1 MPLLGWIILFTA
13 VGGIASAAFAGLF
26 LLLPEKTGLRMLPHF
41 VSFATGALIGAALLG
56 LLPEAMQSVG
66 PGGAH
71 AIGVA
76 LVVGL
81 GVFFIIEKLV
91 LWRHAHSH
99 EHEDPTEREVAPR
112 RVADSVADDEAAEGH
127 GARVVTAERAR
138 SVAFAGDVG
147 RQAAA
152 LGDSGA
158 LAQSHAVATASQGA
172 RERDHEQSH
181 GGHWQDHRGYE
192 HGRGAPGHEPGHG
205 RARQEHGDGHSEY
218 GQGDGGLVHGHSER
232 GRGDSGHGRGHRE
245 SGPGDRGHR
254 RDSEPG
260 HGDRGHGHDH
270 GGHGHDHG
278 REGAAGVLVLIGDS
292 IHNALDG
299 ILIAAAF
306 LTSVPLGLVT
316 TLAVAAHEIPH
327 RVGDFALLL
336 HAGMS
341 RQRAMFLNM
350 ATGLASVL
358 GGIVAYFGLS
368 KAQGALPYALALA
381 AAGFL
386 YIAVAGLIP
395 GLHRR
400 ADPRTSLA
408 QVLLMGL
415 GVGVIAWA
423 ESLTG

>member
-13 VGGIASAAFAGLF
+13 VGGIASAAFAGVF

-56 LLPEAMQSVG
+56 LLPEAMQTVG
-66 PGGAH
+66 PAGAH
-71 AIGVA
+71 GIGVA

-99 EHEDPTEREVAPR
+99 DGSDQR
-112 RVADSVADDEAAEGH
+112 RDD
-127 GARVVTAERAR
+127 
-138 SVAFAGDVG
+138 
-147 RQAAA
+147 
-152 LGDSGA
+152 
-158 LAQSHAVATASQGA
+158 
-172 RERDHEQSH
+172 
-181 GGHWQDHRGYE
+181 QDH
-192 HGRGAPGHEPGHG
+192 A
-205 RARQEHGDGHSEY
+205 
-218 GQGDGGLVHGHSER
+218 
-232 GRGDSGHGRGHRE
+232 
-245 SGPGDRGHR
+245 
-254 RDSEPG
+254 
-260 HGDRGHGHDH
+260 GHGHDH
-270 GGHGHDHG
+270 AGHGHDHS
-278 REGAAGVLVLIGDS
+278 RDGAAGVLVLIGDS

-306 LTSVPLGLVT
+306 LTNVPLGLVT

-341 RQRAMFLNM
+341 RRRAMFLNM

-368 KAQGALPYALALA
+368 KAQEALPYALALA

-423 ESLTG
+423 ESLTH

>member
-1 MPLLGWIILFTA
+1 LPLLAWIVLFTA

-26 LLLPEKTGLRMLPHF
+26 LLLPEQTGLRMLPHF

-56 LLPEAMQSVG
+56 LLPEAMETVG

-71 AIGVA
+71 SIGIA
-76 LVVGL
+76 LVAGL

-99 EHEDPTEREVAPR
+99 AHEHEDPIEREV
-112 RVADSVADDEAAEGH
+112 VAHGVTDALSLDDPGPAIPVDGH
-127 GARVVTAERAR
+127 EPLHALGASSERIAG
-138 SVAFAGDVG
+138 VAFAG
-147 RQAAA
+147 
-152 LGDSGA
+152 A
-158 LAQSHAVATASQGA
+158 LAQNEHAAEARSRSYVAPPSLG
-172 RERDHEQSH
+172 SV
-181 GGHWQDHRGYE
+181 
-192 HGRGAPGHEPGHG
+192 
-205 RARQEHGDGHSEY
+205 
-218 GQGDGGLVHGHSER
+218 GDGGRSHDNGTA
-232 GRGDSGHGRGHRE
+232 
-245 SGPGDRGHR
+245 
-254 RDSEPG
+254 RD
-260 HGDRGHGHDH
+260 HADAVRHGHDH
-270 GGHGHDHG
+270 SRD
-278 REGAAGVLVLIGDS
+278 GAAGVLVLIGDS
-292 IHNALDG
+292 IHNGLDG

-350 ATGLASVL
+350 ATGLASVA
-358 GGIVAYFGLS
+358 GGIAAYFGLS
-368 KAQGALPYALALA
+368 STREALPYALALA

-400 ADPRTSLA
+400 ADPGTSTA
-408 QVLLMGL
+408 QVLLMGM
-415 GVGVIAWA
+415 GVGVIALA
-423 ESLTG
+423 ESLTH